1 MMKQKDTSLKNKT
14 DYCLFR
20 FSPAWWPLRGAY
32 TRSHLE
38 LGRQIPQRQWYYVLR
53 PGRVGRCQACKNR
66 TLMTDTERKTAR
78 KRRIRVEKT
87 TFNLNQF

>member
-1 MMKQKDTSLKNKT
+1 MMKQKDTSLNNKT

-78 KRRIRVEKT
+78 KRRIRVE
-87 TFNLNQF
+87 

>member
-1 MMKQKDTSLKNKT
+1 MSVSNDNTMMKQKDTSLKNKT

-66 TLMTDTERKTAR
+66 TLKTDTERKTAR
-78 KRRIRVEKT
+78 KRRIRVE
-87 TFNLNQF
+87 